1 MINLKKIISL
11 LLVAILLMSSGCS
24 NSNSE
29 YKTPDQITK
38 EVGNNLMLHVKNKD
52 VQGIKE
58 LLCPRFNEKYKDID
72 KEIQGVLDFIEGDI
86 ISYDEPSSAG
96 GGGDTAEEGWVER
109 YSIPEIGNIE
119 TNTGKKYVINC
130 FYFLINKEEPDLVGI
145 ETINVIL
152 VGDETGE
159 LTGDDTGEFTGKLKN
174 YRISVR
180 ADD

>member
-11 LLVAILLMSSGCS
+11 LLVVILLMSSGCS

-38 EVGNNLMLHVKNKD
+38 EVGSNLILYAKNKD

-96 GGGDTAEEGWVER
+96 GGGYTAEEGWVER
-109 YSIPEIGNIE
+109 HTMPTINNIKT
-119 TNTGKKYVINC
+119 TNGKTYAITSVY
-130 FYFLINKEEPDLVGI
+130 YFVNKEEPDLLGI
-145 ETINVIL
+145 VSINV
-152 VGDETGE
+152 V
-159 LTGDDTGEFTGKLKN
+159 LTGDETGEFTGKLKN
-174 YRISVR
+174 YRISAR
-180 ADD
+180 TDE